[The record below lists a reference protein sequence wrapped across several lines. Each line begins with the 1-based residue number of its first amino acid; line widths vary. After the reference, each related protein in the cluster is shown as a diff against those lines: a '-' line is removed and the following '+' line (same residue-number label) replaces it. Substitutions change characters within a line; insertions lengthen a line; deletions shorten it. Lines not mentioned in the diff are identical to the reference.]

1 MYSDTV
7 TVFCYYESSD
17 EAIWYPYVLSGVD
30 LNMDRGA
37 ILKKYG
43 PGSTD
48 NTQLHIEYQEQDGSK
63 LIRTAAGFFLP
74 WLPPKSWKRQEAGER
89 AASIT
94 FGNDDFFIAGEWEAG
109 AVNDADYPDGFYQY
123 LNAERDYCFKI
134 SSVGGPYSLI
144 PHFEILGK

>member
-7 TVFCYYESSD
+7 TVFCYYESSG

-48 NTQLHIEYQEQDGSK
+48 NAQLHIEYQELDGSK
-63 LIRTAAGFFLP
+63 LIRTAAGLLLP
-74 WLPPKSWKRQEAGER
+74 WLPPKSWKRQEAEER

-94 FGNDDFFIAGEWEAG
+94 FGSDDFFIAGEWEAG
-109 AVNDADYPDGFYQY
+109 AVNASDYADGFYQY

>member
-1 MYSDTV
+1 
-7 TVFCYYESSD
+7 
-17 EAIWYPYVLSGVD
+17 
-30 LNMDRGA
+30 MDRGA

-48 NTQLHIEYQEQDGSK
+48 NAQLHIEYQEQDGDK
-63 LIRTAAGFFLP
+63 LIRTAVGIFLP
-74 WLPPKSWKRQEAGER
+74 WLPPKSWKRQEAEER

-94 FGNDDFFIAGEWEAG
+94 FGSDDFFIAGEWEAG

-123 LNAERDYCFKI
+123 LNAERDFCFKI
-134 SSVGGPYSLI
+134 SSVGGPYSVI